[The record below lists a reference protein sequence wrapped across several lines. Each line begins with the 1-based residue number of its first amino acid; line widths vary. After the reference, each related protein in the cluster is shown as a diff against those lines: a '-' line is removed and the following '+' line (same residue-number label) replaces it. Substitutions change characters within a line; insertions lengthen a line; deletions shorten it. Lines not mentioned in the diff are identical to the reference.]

1 MDHKNFDL
9 NQFREQFNLLKGKL
23 AQQEIVTE
31 SDIKSATKKSI
42 GWIKRSGMLY
52 LIVCVASIPFCTIAL
67 MHMGF
72 SLPFTCATAVYTFA
86 AALITFITHRAVCGS
101 DKLVESSSLLEVS
114 KAYALLRRRYMQTM
128 AISIP
133 ALSGWCI
140 WLYFDTV
147 IKFPDNPVMASKVL
161 TAIIVGLVV
170 GGPIGIWRYIKTI
183 RHADGILAHV
193 KELQEHEAQE
203 NE

>member
-1 MDHKNFDL
+1 MDHKNHDL
-9 NQFREQFNLLKGKL
+9 KEFREQFNLLKGKL
-23 AQQEIVTE
+23 SKQEIVTE

-52 LIVCVASIPFCTIAL
+52 LIVCVASIPFCSIAL

-72 SLPFTCATAVYTFA
+72 SVPFTCATAVYTFA

-101 DKLVESSSLLEVS
+101 DRWIESSLLEVS
-114 KAYALLRRRYMQTM
+114 EAYAKLRRRYMQTM

-147 IKFPDNPVMASKVL
+147 IKFPDNPEMASKVL
-161 TAIIVGLVV
+161 EAIIVGLVI
-170 GGPIGIWRYIKTI
+170 GAPIGIWRYIKTI

-193 KELQEHEAQE
+193 KELQEHDAQA

>member
-1 MDHKNFDL
+1 MDHKNHDFKE
-9 NQFREQFNLLKGKL
+9 FREQFNLLKGKL
-23 AQQEIVTE
+23 SQQEIVTE

-52 LIVCVASIPFCTIAL
+52 LIVCVASIPFCSIAL

-72 SLPFTCATAVYTFA
+72 SIPFTCATAVYIFA

-101 DKLVESSSLLEVS
+101 DRWIDSNLLEVS
-114 KAYALLRRRYMQTM
+114 EAYAKLRRRYMQTM

-147 IKFPDNPVMASKVL
+147 IKFPDNPEMASKVL
-161 TAIIVGLVV
+161 EAIIIGLVV
-170 GGPIGIWRYIKTI
+170 GVPIGIWRYIKTI

-193 KELQEHEAQE
+193 KELQEHEAQA

>member
-1 MDHKNFDL
+1 MDHKNHDL
-9 NQFREQFNLLKGKL
+9 KEFREQFNLLKGKL
-23 AQQEIVTE
+23 SQQEIVTE
-31 SDIKSATKKSI
+31 GDIKSATKKSI
-42 GWIKRSGMLY
+42 SWIKRSGMLY
-52 LIVCVASIPFCTIAL
+52 LIVCVASIPFCSIAL

-72 SLPFTCATAVYTFA
+72 SVPFTCATAVYTFA

-101 DKLVESSSLLEVS
+101 DRWIESSLLEVS
-114 KAYALLRRRYMQTM
+114 EAYAKLRRRYMQTM

-147 IKFPDNPVMASKVL
+147 IKFPNNPEMASKVL
-161 TAIIVGLVV
+161 EAIIVGLVV
-170 GGPIGIWRYIKTI
+170 GAPIGIWRYIKTI

-193 KELQEHEAQE
+193 KELQEHDAQA

>member
-1 MDHKNFDL
+1 MDHKNHDL
-9 NQFREQFNLLKGKL
+9 KEFREQFNLLKGKL
-23 AQQEIVTE
+23 SKQEIVTE

-42 GWIKRSGMLY
+42 SWIKRSGMLY
-52 LIVCVASIPFCTIAL
+52 LIVCVASIPFCSIAL

-72 SLPFTCATAVYTFA
+72 SVPFTCATAVYTFA

-101 DKLVESSSLLEVS
+101 DRWIESSLLEVS
-114 KAYALLRRRYMQTM
+114 EAYAKLRRRYMQTM

-147 IKFPDNPVMASKVL
+147 IKFPNNPEMASKVL
-161 TAIIVGLVV
+161 EAIIIGLVV
-170 GGPIGIWRYIKTI
+170 GVPIGIWRYIKTI

-193 KELQEHEAQE
+193 KELQEHEAQA

>member
-1 MDHKNFDL
+1 MDHKNHDFKE
-9 NQFREQFNLLKGKL
+9 FREQFNLLKGKL
-23 AQQEIVTE
+23 SQQEIVTE

-52 LIVCVASIPFCTIAL
+52 LIVCVASIPFCSIAL

-72 SLPFTCATAVYTFA
+72 SVPFTCATAVYTFA

-101 DKLVESSSLLEVS
+101 DRWIENSLLEVS
-114 KAYALLRRRYMQTM
+114 EAYAKLRRRYMQTM

-147 IKFPDNPVMASKVL
+147 IKFPDNPEMASKVL
-161 TAIIVGLVV
+161 EAIIIGLVV
-170 GGPIGIWRYIKTI
+170 GVPLGIWRYIKTI

-193 KELQEHEAQE
+193 KELQEHEAQAIE
-203 NE
+203 

>member
-1 MDHKNFDL
+1 MDHKNHDFKE
-9 NQFREQFNLLKGKL
+9 FREQFNLLKGKL
-23 AQQEIVTE
+23 SQQEIVTE

-52 LIVCVASIPFCTIAL
+52 LIVCVASIPFCSIAL

-72 SLPFTCATAVYTFA
+72 SVPFTCATAVYTFA

-101 DKLVESSSLLEVS
+101 DRWIENSLLEVS
-114 KAYALLRRRYMQTM
+114 EAYAKLRRRYMQTM

-147 IKFPDNPVMASKVL
+147 IKFPDNPEMASKVL
-161 TAIIVGLVV
+161 EAIIVGLVV
-170 GGPIGIWRYIKTI
+170 GVPIGIWRYIKTI

-193 KELQEHEAQE
+193 KELQEHEAQA

>member
-1 MDHKNFDL
+1 MDHKNHDL
-9 NQFREQFNLLKGKL
+9 KEFREQFNLLKGKL
-23 AQQEIVTE
+23 SKQEIVTE

-52 LIVCVASIPFCTIAL
+52 LIVCVASIPFCSIAL

-72 SLPFTCATAVYTFA
+72 SIPFTCATAVYTFA

-101 DKLVESSSLLEVS
+101 DRWIESSLLEVS
-114 KAYALLRRRYMQTM
+114 EAYAKLRRRYMQTM

-147 IKFPDNPVMASKVL
+147 IKFPDNPEMASKVL
-161 TAIIVGLVV
+161 EAIIVGLVV
-170 GGPIGIWRYIKTI
+170 GAPIGIWRYIKTI

-193 KELQEHEAQE
+193 KELQEHDAQA

>member
-1 MDHKNFDL
+1 MDHKNHDFKE
-9 NQFREQFNLLKGKL
+9 FREQFNLLKGKL
-23 AQQEIVTE
+23 SKQEIVTE

-52 LIVCVASIPFCTIAL
+52 LIVCVASIPFCSIAL

-72 SLPFTCATAVYTFA
+72 SIPFTCATAVYTFA

-101 DKLVESSSLLEVS
+101 DRWIDSSLLEVS
-114 KAYALLRRRYMQTM
+114 EAYAKLRRRYMQTM

-147 IKFPDNPVMASKVL
+147 IKFPDNPEMASKVL
-161 TAIIVGLVV
+161 EAIIVGLVV

-193 KELQEHEAQE
+193 KELQEHDAQA

>member
-1 MDHKNFDL
+1 MDHKNHDFKE
-9 NQFREQFNLLKGKL
+9 FREQFNLLKGKL
-23 AQQEIVTE
+23 SQQEIVTE

-52 LIVCVASIPFCTIAL
+52 LIVCVASIPFCSIAL

-72 SLPFTCATAVYTFA
+72 SVPFTCATAVYTFA

-101 DKLVESSSLLEVS
+101 DRWIENSLLEVS
-114 KAYALLRRRYMQTM
+114 EAYAKLRRRYMQTM

-147 IKFPDNPVMASKVL
+147 IKFPNNPEMASKVL
-161 TAIIVGLVV
+161 EAIIIGLVV
-170 GGPIGIWRYIKTI
+170 GAPIGIWRYIKTI

-193 KELQEHEAQE
+193 KELQEHEAQA

>member
-1 MDHKNFDL
+1 MDHKNHDL
-9 NQFREQFNLLKGKL
+9 KEFREQFNLLKGKL
-23 AQQEIVTE
+23 SKQEIVTE

-52 LIVCVASIPFCTIAL
+52 LIVCVASIPFCSIAL

-72 SLPFTCATAVYTFA
+72 SIPFTCATAVYTFA

-101 DKLVESSSLLEVS
+101 DRWIDSSLLEVS
-114 KAYALLRRRYMQTM
+114 EAYAKLRRRYMQTM

-147 IKFPDNPVMASKVL
+147 IKFPDNPEMASKVL
-161 TAIIVGLVV
+161 TAIIAGLVV

-193 KELQEHEAQE
+193 KEMQEHDAQA

>member
-1 MDHKNFDL
+1 MDHKNHDFKE
-9 NQFREQFNLLKGKL
+9 FREQFNLLKGKL
-23 AQQEIVTE
+23 SQQEIVTE

-52 LIVCVASIPFCTIAL
+52 LIVCVASIPFCSIAL

-72 SLPFTCATAVYTFA
+72 SVPFTCATAVYTFA

-101 DKLVESSSLLEVS
+101 DRWIENSLLEVS
-114 KAYALLRRRYMQTM
+114 EAYAKLRRRYMQTM

-140 WLYFDTV
+140 WMYFDTV
-147 IKFPDNPVMASKVL
+147 IKFPDNPEMASKVL
-161 TAIIVGLVV
+161 EAIIIGLVV
-170 GGPIGIWRYIKTI
+170 GVPLGIWRYIKTI

-193 KELQEHEAQE
+193 KELQEHEAQA

>member
-1 MDHKNFDL
+1 MDHKNHDFKE
-9 NQFREQFNLLKGKL
+9 FREQFNLLKGKL
-23 AQQEIVTE
+23 SQQEIVTE

-52 LIVCVASIPFCTIAL
+52 LIVCVASIPFCSIAL

-72 SLPFTCATAVYTFA
+72 SVPFTCATAVYTFA

-101 DKLVESSSLLEVS
+101 DRWIESSLLEVS
-114 KAYALLRRRYMQTM
+114 EAYAKLRRRYMQTM

-147 IKFPDNPVMASKVL
+147 IKFPDNPEMASKVL
-161 TAIIVGLVV
+161 EAIIVGLVV
-170 GGPIGIWRYIKTI
+170 GVPIGIWRYIKTI

-193 KELQEHEAQE
+193 KELQEHEAQA

>member
-1 MDHKNFDL
+1 MDHKNHDL
-9 NQFREQFNLLKGKL
+9 KEFREQFNLLKGKL
-23 AQQEIVTE
+23 SKQEIVTE

-42 GWIKRSGMLY
+42 SWIKRSGMLY
-52 LIVCVASIPFCTIAL
+52 LIVCVASIPFCSIAL

-72 SLPFTCATAVYTFA
+72 SVPFTCATAVYTFA

-101 DKLVESSSLLEVS
+101 DRWIESSLLEVS
-114 KAYALLRRRYMQTM
+114 EAYAKLRRRYMQTM

-147 IKFPDNPVMASKVL
+147 IKFPNNPEMASKVL
-161 TAIIVGLVV
+161 EAIIIGLVV
-170 GGPIGIWRYIKTI
+170 GAPIGIWRYIKTI

-193 KELQEHEAQE
+193 KELQEHDAQA

>member
-1 MDHKNFDL
+1 MDHKNHDFKE
-9 NQFREQFNLLKGKL
+9 FREQFNLLKGKL
-23 AQQEIVTE
+23 SKQEIVTE

-52 LIVCVASIPFCTIAL
+52 LIVCVASIPFCSIAL

-72 SLPFTCATAVYTFA
+72 SVPFTCATAVYTFA

-101 DKLVESSSLLEVS
+101 DRWIDSSLLEVS
-114 KAYALLRRRYMQTM
+114 EAYAKLRRRYMQTM

-147 IKFPDNPVMASKVL
+147 IKFPDNPEMASKVL
-161 TAIIVGLVV
+161 EAIIVGLVV
-170 GGPIGIWRYIKTI
+170 GAPIGIWRYIKTI

-193 KELQEHEAQE
+193 KELQEHDAQA

>member
-1 MDHKNFDL
+1 MDHKNHDFKE
-9 NQFREQFNLLKGKL
+9 FREQFNLLKGKL
-23 AQQEIVTE
+23 SKQEIVTE
-31 SDIKSATKKSI
+31 SDIRSATKKSI

-52 LIVCVASIPFCTIAL
+52 LIVCVASIPFCSIAL

-72 SLPFTCATAVYTFA
+72 SIPFTCATAVYTFA

-101 DKLVESSSLLEVS
+101 DRWIDSSLLEVS
-114 KAYALLRRRYMQTM
+114 EAYAKLRRRYMQTM

-147 IKFPDNPVMASKVL
+147 IKFPDNPVMASTVL
-161 TAIIVGLVV
+161 TAIIAGLVV

-193 KELQEHEAQE
+193 KELQEHDAQE

>member
-1 MDHKNFDL
+1 MDHKNHDFKE
-9 NQFREQFNLLKGKL
+9 FREQFNLLKGKL
-23 AQQEIVTE
+23 SKQEIVTE

-52 LIVCVASIPFCTIAL
+52 LIVCVASIPFCSIAL

-72 SLPFTCATAVYTFA
+72 SIPFTCATAVYTFA

-101 DKLVESSSLLEVS
+101 DRWIDSSLLEVS
-114 KAYALLRRRYMQTM
+114 EAYAKLRRRYMQTM

-147 IKFPDNPVMASKVL
+147 IKFPDNPEMASKVL
-161 TAIIVGLVV
+161 TAIIAGLVV

-193 KELQEHEAQE
+193 KELQEHDAQE